1 MIQIVKCKVCGGT
14 VDTLGGNYIKCDYCG
29 QVYSLS
35 GEYMSAEDVYNDAIA
50 MQKKDTIL
58 DNENARMLLEGISG
72 YKDSDEKA
80 LNSYSNIENIKI
92 AAEEKRLKE
101 ERKLE
106 LERKLQEQK
115 SVRDKKNKK
124 VIIGLVTISLLVII
138 IVLMIMQKRTET
150 LNQKYSD
157 AIELYENGDYIE
169 AEKIFEEIS
178 EYKDSKNYIQ
188 QIANKMSDLQS
199 VYENAVAMYEE
210 ENYIESIHSF
220 NEILSYLDSA
230 NYVELCANA
239 LYEQAKDNIEKKEY
253 DKAKDLLSNIPEKSS
268 LYNKA
273 IELTKSIDEI
283 MLNNQYDIAVG
294 LYNSN
299 ELLEAQKRF
308 MEISDYEDSKNY
320 LQMIGNTLYEQAK
333 SYYDIGDYINC
344 VSYLYNIDEKSEWE
358 RYEDAIALNDSA
370 KKMYKEAVETS
381 ALKILKEQSYNSF
394 KEYLNNVICDL
405 YSKEEANVLIEKW
418 EPISLSQLNVF
429 NTENYNSVY
438 CTSFNYQSNI
448 IDNLGN
454 SHSNVLMGGGHTE
467 TYYIN
472 GEYDRLSGNAF
483 IMQETADTRSTLY
496 FIVYDEN
503 DTELYNLQLEAG
515 DVPKSFDID
524 ISHVTEL
531 KICFCGYNGSW
542 SSKENNYGGIGEI
555 QLYKIP

>member
-1 MIQIVKCKVCGGT
+1 MRIVKCKVCGGT

-405 YSKEEANVLIEKW
+405 YSKEDANVLLEKW
-418 EPISLSQLNVF
+418 KPIMLSQLDVF
-429 NTENYNSVY
+429 NEERSYGWDTDYRYE
-438 CTSFNYQSNI
+438 SNVE
-448 IDNLGN
+448 DNLGN
-454 SHSNVLMGGGHTE
+454 IHNNVLLGGGYST

-472 GEYDRLSGNAF
+472 GGYDVLSGTAF
-483 IMQETADTRSTLY
+483 ILKEEASTKNELK
-496 FIVYDEN
+496 FIVYGDGV
-503 DTELYNLQLEAG
+503 ELYRLNLTGG
-515 DVPKSFDID
+515 DIPESFNVN
-524 ISHVTEL
+524 ISDVTEL
-531 KICFCGYNGSW
+531 KIYFCGYQSVINPGVGG
-542 SSKENNYGGIGEI
+542 NYGGIGEI
-555 QLYKIP
+555 MLYKAPK